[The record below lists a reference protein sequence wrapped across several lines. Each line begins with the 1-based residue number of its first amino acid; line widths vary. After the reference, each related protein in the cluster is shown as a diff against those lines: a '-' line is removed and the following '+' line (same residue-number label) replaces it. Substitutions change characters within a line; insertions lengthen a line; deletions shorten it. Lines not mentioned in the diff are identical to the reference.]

1 MTLAAADRVCLP
13 PLPED
18 AVVSVVIPAREAAA
32 TLPEAVASVLGQR
45 PPPAEVVVAV
55 GPSSDGTEQL
65 AQQLADTHPGV
76 VRVVANPSGRTPEAL
91 NAAIDAARGQV
102 LARVDAQAVL
112 PEGYLST
119 ALDALRRTGAANVGG
134 RQVPTAEAGFARS
147 VAAAMR
153 SPLGTGGAAYRSGA
167 TAGEVDTV
175 YLGVFRREALDA
187 VGAYDRRFTRNQDAE
202 LNLRLREAGYA
213 VWLEPRL
220 QVAYRPRADVR
231 SLASQFAQYGRWRRA
246 TARAHPG
253 SLRPRQLA
261 APALVVGLVGAG
273 AVSVASARPW
283 PAVAAV
289 GGYLGLVALGAS
301 RASPDLRAWP
311 ATTLALVTMH
321 LSWGIGFLLGP
332 PRGALA
338 P

>member
-1 MTLAAADRVCLP
+1 VVLAAADRVCLP

-32 TLPEAVASVLGQR
+32 TLPDALASVLRQV
-45 PPPAEVVVAV
+45 PPPNEVVVAV
-55 GPSSDGTEQL
+55 GPSTDGTEPLARQL
-65 AQQLADTHPGV
+65 EAAHPGV

-102 LARVDAQAVL
+102 LVRVDAQAVL

-119 ALDALRRTGAANVGG
+119 ALAALRRTGAANVGG
-134 RQVPTAEAGFARS
+134 RQVPTADAGFARC

-153 SPLGTGGAAYRSGA
+153 SPLGSGGAAYRSGA

-202 LNLRLREAGYA
+202 LNLRLREAGYL
-213 VWLEPRL
+213 VWLEPEL
-220 QVAYRPRADVR
+220 QVAYRPRASVR

-246 TARAHPG
+246 TARTHPG

-261 APALVVGLVGAG
+261 APVLVVGLLGTG
-273 AVSVASARPW
+273 AVSVVSATAW
-283 PAVAAV
+283 PGLTAL
-289 GGYLGLVALGAS
+289 GGYLALVALGAS
-301 RASPDLRAWP
+301 RVSPDLRAWP
-311 ATTLALVTMH
+311 ATTVALVTMH
-321 LSWGIGFLLGP
+321 LSWGVGFLLGP